1 MNLIAGKIADRQES
15 LDALKRLKE
24 MISQTLQ
31 NRRLSPDT
39 VVRACETLSAAL
51 NEDTHLPLLMS
62 SGMCADEARIRLK
75 QAQLLLS
82 AAYLEEKM
90 RRELGPDWNKPVSFT
105 PLGRSTSVTEHAM
118 PTGVLLHIAAGNM
131 EGLPVYT
138 VIGGLMTGNIN
149 LLKLP
154 GTDDGVSLELLRM
167 LVEIEP
173 ALSEYVYVFDYA
185 SEEVHLIR
193 KLVDAS
199 DAIVVWGADA
209 AVSAVRRLASP
220 HIRLIEWGNKLS
232 FAYIT
237 PGGMYAKNLQG
248 LARHICETNQLL
260 CNSCQMI
267 YLDTEDERQTLS
279 FCRNFLSILEETAKT
294 IPLSL
299 PLELQAQ
306 LTLQLKSETLCAPAE
321 GKRVFMGEGASVI
334 YCADDILSPSI
345 MFRNCLVKRLP
356 REELLPRLR
365 LNKGLLQTAGLLCGA
380 DERENLTELLFR
392 AGVVRI
398 TTGEAM
404 SEGYCGEPHDG
415 ERSLQ
420 RYIRIVSIHNL
431 SDC

>member
-1 MNLIAGKIADRQES
+1 MNLIAGNIVDRQDS

-24 MISQTLQ
+24 TTSETLQ
-31 NRRLSPDT
+31 NCSLSPDI
-39 VVRACETLSAAL
+39 VLRACDVLSAAL
-51 NEDTHLPLLMS
+51 NEQTHLPLLLS
-62 SGMCADEARIRLK
+62 SGMREDDARIRLK
-75 QAQLLLS
+75 QARLLLS
-82 AAYLEEKM
+82 AAYLKEKM
-90 RRELGPDWNKPVSFT
+90 RRELGPDWDKPVSFT
-105 PLGRSTSVTEHAM
+105 PIDRSLPVTERAM
-118 PTGVLLHIAAGNM
+118 PIGVLLHIAAGNM
-131 EGLPVYT
+131 DGLPVYT
-138 VIGGLMTGNIN
+138 VIEGLLTGNIN

-173 ALSEYVYVFDYA
+173 ALSGYVYVFDYA

-232 FAYIT
+232 FSYVT
-237 PGGMYAKNLQG
+237 QGGMNAENLHG
-248 LARHICETNQLL
+248 LAKHICATNQLL
-260 CNSCQMI
+260 CNSCQVI
-267 YLDTEDERQTLS
+267 YLDTEDERQALS
-279 FCRNFLSILEETAKT
+279 FCRSFLSILEEEGTAV
-294 IPLSL
+294 PLSL
-299 PLELQAQ
+299 PIELQAQ
-306 LTLQLKSETLCAPAE
+306 LTLQLKSETLCASSE

-334 YCADDILSPSI
+334 YCADDSLSPSI
-345 MFRNCLVKRLP
+345 MFRNCLIKRLP

-365 LNKGLLQTAGLLCGA
+365 SSKGLLQTAGLLCGA
-380 DERENLTELLFR
+380 DEKEELTELLFR
-392 AGVVRI
+392 AGVVRV

-420 RYIRIVSIHNL
+420 RYIRIVSL
-431 SDC
+431 S